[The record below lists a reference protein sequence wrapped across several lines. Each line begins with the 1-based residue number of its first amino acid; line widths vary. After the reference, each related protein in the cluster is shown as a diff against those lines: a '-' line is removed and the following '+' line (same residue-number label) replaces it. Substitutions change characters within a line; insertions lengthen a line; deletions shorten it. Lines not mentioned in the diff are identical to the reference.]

1 MATALLTTYSRRK
14 KEKRMSTPH
23 INANNGD
30 FAETVLMPGDPLRAK
45 YIAENF
51 LEDARQVTGVR
62 NMYGFTGTYNGK
74 PVSIMGS
81 GMGIPSMSIYAR
93 ELIVSYG
100 VKNLIRIGTCGGIS
114 QDIKIRDVIFA
125 QGASTDSNVNRARV
139 RGYDFAAIA
148 DFGLLENG
156 VNAARKLGIE
166 AKVGNVFTTDTFY
179 QADGSFYEELDKLGV
194 LAVDMET
201 AGMYGVASEYGA
213 KAMALFT
220 VSDHV
225 ITGEATPAEERQSTF
240 NEMVKIALESI

>member
-1 MATALLTTYSRRK
+1 
-14 KEKRMSTPH
+14 MSTPH
-23 INANNGD
+23 ISANVGD
-30 FAETVLMPGDPLRAK
+30 FAETVLMPGDPLRAQ

-51 LEDARQVTGVR
+51 LDDAVQVTGVR
-62 NMYGFTGTYNGK
+62 NMYGFTGTYEGK

-93 ELIVSYG
+93 ELIVSFG
-100 VKNLIRIGTCGGIS
+100 VKNIIRIGTCGGIGT
-114 QDIKIRDVIFA
+114 DIKIRYVIFA

-139 RGYDFAAIA
+139 RGYVFSAIA
-148 DFGLLENG
+148 NFDLLLYG
-156 VNAARKLGIE
+156 VIAAKDLGIK

-179 QADGSFYEELDKLGV
+179 QADDTFYKDLDKLGV

-201 AGMYGVASEYGA
+201 AGLYGVAAEYGA
-213 KAMALFT
+213 NAMALFT

-225 ITGEATPAEERQSTF
+225 ITGEATPADERQSTF

>member
-1 MATALLTTYSRRK
+1 
-14 KEKRMSTPH
+14 MSTPH
-23 INANNGD
+23 ISANVGD
-30 FAETVLMPGDPLRAK
+30 FAETVLMPGDPLRAQ

-51 LEDARQVTGVR
+51 LDDAVQVTGVR
-62 NMYGFTGTYNGK
+62 NMYGFTGTYKGK

-93 ELIVSYG
+93 ELIVSFG
-100 VKNLIRIGTCGGIS
+100 VKNIIRIGTCGGIGT
-114 QDIKIRDVIFA
+114 DIKIRDVIFA

-148 DFGLLENG
+148 NFDLLLNG
-156 VNAARKLGIE
+156 VIAAKELGIE

-179 QADGSFYEELDKLGV
+179 QADDSFYKDLDKLGM

-201 AGMYGVASEYGA
+201 AGLYGVAAEYGA
-213 KAMALFT
+213 NAMALFT

-225 ITGEATPAEERQSTF
+225 ITGEATPADERQSTF

>member
-1 MATALLTTYSRRK
+1 
-14 KEKRMSTPH
+14 MSTPH

-51 LEDARQVTGVR
+51 LEDAHQVTGVR
-62 NMYGFTGTYNGK
+62 NMFGFTGTYNGK

-93 ELIVSYG
+93 ELVVSYG

-139 RGYDFAAIA
+139 RGYDYAAIA

-201 AGMYGVASEYGA
+201 AGMYGVAAEYGA

>member
-1 MATALLTTYSRRK
+1 
-14 KEKRMSTPH
+14 MSTPH
-23 INANNGD
+23 IDANNGD
-30 FAETVLMPGDPLRAK
+30 FAQTVLMPGDPLRAQ

-51 LEDARQVTGVR
+51 LDDAVKVTGVR
-62 NMYGFTGTYNGK
+62 NMYGFTGTYKGK

-100 VKNLIRIGTCGGIS
+100 VKNLIRIGTCGGIGS
-114 QDIKIRDVIFA
+114 DIKIRDVIFA

-139 RGYDFAAIA
+139 RGYDFSAIA
-148 DFGLLENG
+148 DFDLLLSG
-156 VNAARKLGIE
+156 VNAAKELGIK

-179 QADGSFYEELDKLGV
+179 QADNTFYQELDKLGM

-201 AGMYGVASEYGA
+201 AGLYGVAAEYGA

-225 ITGEATPAEERQSTF
+225 ITGEATPSEERQSTF

>member
-1 MATALLTTYSRRK
+1 
-14 KEKRMSTPH
+14 MSTPH
-23 INANNGD
+23 IEANNGD
-30 FAETVLMPGDPLRAK
+30 FAKTVLMPGDPLRAQ

-51 LEDARQVTGVR
+51 LDNAVKVTGVR
-62 NMYGFTGTYNGK
+62 NMYGFTGTYKGK

-100 VKNLIRIGTCGGIS
+100 VENLIRIGTCGGIGS
-114 QDIKIRDVIFA
+114 DIKIRDVIFA

-139 RGYDFAAIA
+139 RGYDFSAIA
-148 DFGLLENG
+148 DFGLLLNG
-156 VNAARKLGIE
+156 VNAAKELGIK

-179 QADGSFYEELDKLGV
+179 QADNTFYQELDKLGM

-201 AGMYGVASEYGA
+201 AGMYGVAAEYGA

-225 ITGEATPAEERQSTF
+225 ITGEATPSDERQSTF
-240 NEMVKIALESI
+240 NEMVKIALESVEA

>member
-1 MATALLTTYSRRK
+1 
-14 KEKRMSTPH
+14 MSTPH
-23 INANNGD
+23 IEANTGD
-30 FAETVLMPGDPLRAK
+30 FAQTVLMPGDPLRAQ

-51 LEDARQVTGVR
+51 LDDAVKVTGVR
-62 NMYGFTGTYNGK
+62 NMYGFTGTYKGK

-100 VKNLIRIGTCGGIS
+100 VKNLIRIGTCGGIGS
-114 QDIKIRDVIFA
+114 DIKIRDVIFA

-139 RGYDFAAIA
+139 RGYDFSAIA
-148 DFGLLENG
+148 DFDLLLNG
-156 VNAARKLGIE
+156 VNAAKELGIK

-179 QADGSFYEELDKLGV
+179 QADNTFYQELDKLDM

-201 AGMYGVASEYGA
+201 AGLYGVAAEYGA

-225 ITGEATPAEERQSTF
+225 ITGEATPSDERQSTF
-240 NEMVKIALESI
+240 NEMVKIALESIEA

>member
-1 MATALLTTYSRRK
+1 
-14 KEKRMSTPH
+14 MSTPP
-23 INANNGD
+23 ISANVGE
-30 FAETVLMPGDPLRAK
+30 FAETVLMPGDPLRAQ

-51 LEDARQVTGVR
+51 LDDAKQVTGVR
-62 NMYGFTGTYNGK
+62 NMYGFTGTYKGK

-100 VKNLIRIGTCGGIS
+100 VKNLIRIGTCGGIGS
-114 QDIKIRDVIFA
+114 DIKIRDVIFA

-148 DFGLLENG
+148 DFGLLLNG
-156 VNAARKLGIE
+156 VNAAKELGIE

-179 QADGSFYEELDKLGV
+179 QADNTFYQELDKLGV

-201 AGMYGVASEYGA
+201 AGMYGVAAEYGA

-225 ITGEATPAEERQSTF
+225 ITGEATPSEERQSTF

>member
-1 MATALLTTYSRRK
+1 
-14 KEKRMSTPH
+14 MSTPH
-23 INANNGD
+23 IEANNGD
-30 FAETVLMPGDPLRAK
+30 FAKTVLMPGDPLRAQ

-51 LEDARQVTGVR
+51 LDNAVKVTGVR
-62 NMYGFTGTYNGK
+62 NMYGFTGTYKGK

-100 VKNLIRIGTCGGIS
+100 VENLIRIGTCGGIGS
-114 QDIKIRDVIFA
+114 DIKIRDVIFA

-139 RGYDFAAIA
+139 RGYDFSAIA
-148 DFGLLENG
+148 DFDLLLNG
-156 VNAARKLGIE
+156 VNAAKELGIK

-179 QADGSFYEELDKLGV
+179 QADNTFYQELDKLGM

-201 AGMYGVASEYGA
+201 AGMYGVAAEYGA

-225 ITGEATPAEERQSTF
+225 ITGEATPSDERQSTF
-240 NEMVKIALESI
+240 NEMVKIALESVEA

>member
-1 MATALLTTYSRRK
+1 
-14 KEKRMSTPH
+14 MSTPH
-23 INANNGD
+23 ISANVGD
-30 FAETVLMPGDPLRAK
+30 FAETVLMPGDPLRAQ

-51 LEDARQVTGVR
+51 LDDAVQVTGVR
-62 NMYGFTGTYNGK
+62 NMYGFTGTYKGK

-93 ELIVSYG
+93 ELIVSFG
-100 VKNLIRIGTCGGIS
+100 VKNIIRIGTGGGIGT
-114 QDIKIRDVIFA
+114 DIKIRDVIFA

-139 RGYDFAAIA
+139 RGYDFSAIA
-148 DFGLLENG
+148 NFDLLLNG
-156 VNAARKLGIE
+156 VNAAKDLGIK

-179 QADGSFYEELDKLGV
+179 QADDTFYKDLDKLGV

-201 AGMYGVASEYGA
+201 AGLYGVAAEYGA
-213 KAMALFT
+213 NAMALFT

-225 ITGEATPAEERQSTF
+225 ITGEATPADERQSTF

>member
-1 MATALLTTYSRRK
+1 
-14 KEKRMSTPH
+14 MSTPH
-23 INANNGD
+23 IEANNGD
-30 FAETVLMPGDPLRAK
+30 FAQTVLMPGDPLRAQ

-51 LEDARQVTGVR
+51 LDDVVKVTGVR
-62 NMYGFTGTYNGK
+62 NMYGFTGTYKGK

-100 VKNLIRIGTCGGIS
+100 VKNLIRIGTCGGIGS
-114 QDIKIRDVIFA
+114 DIKIRDVIFA

-139 RGYDFAAIA
+139 RGYDFSAIA
-148 DFGLLENG
+148 DFDLLLNG
-156 VNAARKLGIE
+156 VNAAKELGIK

-179 QADGSFYEELDKLGV
+179 QADNSFYQELDKLGM

-201 AGMYGVASEYGA
+201 AGLYGVAAEYGA

-225 ITGEATPAEERQSTF
+225 ITGEATPSEERQSTF

>member
-1 MATALLTTYSRRK
+1 
-14 KEKRMSTPH
+14 MSTPH
-23 INANNGD
+23 IEANNGD
-30 FAETVLMPGDPLRAK
+30 FAQTVLMPGDPLRAQ

-51 LEDARQVTGVR
+51 LDDAVKVTGVR
-62 NMYGFTGTYNGK
+62 NMYGFTGTYKGK

-100 VKNLIRIGTCGGIS
+100 VKNLIRIGTCGGIGS
-114 QDIKIRDVIFA
+114 DIKIRDVIFA

-139 RGYDFAAIA
+139 RGYDFSAIA
-148 DFGLLENG
+148 DFDLLVNG
-156 VNAARKLGIE
+156 VNAAKELGIK

-179 QADGSFYEELDKLGV
+179 QADNTFYQELDKLGM

-201 AGMYGVASEYGA
+201 AGLYGVAAEYGA

-225 ITGEATPAEERQSTF
+225 ITGEATPSDERQSTF
-240 NEMVKIALESI
+240 NEMVKIALESIEA

>member
-1 MATALLTTYSRRK
+1 
-14 KEKRMSTPH
+14 MSTPH
-23 INANNGD
+23 ISANVGD
-30 FAETVLMPGDPLRAK
+30 FAETVLMPGDPLRAQ

-51 LEDARQVTGVR
+51 LDDAVQVTGVR
-62 NMYGFTGTYNGK
+62 NMYGFTGTYKGK

-93 ELIVSYG
+93 ELIVSFG
-100 VKNLIRIGTCGGIS
+100 VKNIIRIGTCGGIGS
-114 QDIKIRDVIFA
+114 DIKIRDVIFA
-125 QGASTDSNVNRARV
+125 QGASTYSNVNRARV
-139 RGYDFAAIA
+139 RGTDFAAIA
-148 DFGLLENG
+148 NFDLLLNG
-156 VNAARKLGIE
+156 VNAAKDLGID

-179 QADGSFYEELDKLGV
+179 QADDTFYKDLDKLGV

-201 AGMYGVASEYGA
+201 AGLYGVAAEYGA

-225 ITGEATPAEERQSTF
+225 ITGEATPADERQTTF

>member
-1 MATALLTTYSRRK
+1 
-14 KEKRMSTPH
+14 MSTPH
-23 INANNGD
+23 IEANNGD
-30 FAETVLMPGDPLRAK
+30 FAKTVLMPGDPLRAQ

-51 LEDARQVTGVR
+51 LDNAVKVTGVR
-62 NMYGFTGTYNGK
+62 NMYGFTGTYKGK

-100 VKNLIRIGTCGGIS
+100 VENLIRIGTCGGIGS
-114 QDIKIRDVIFA
+114 DIKIRDVIFA

-139 RGYDFAAIA
+139 RGYDFSAIA
-148 DFGLLENG
+148 DFDLLVNG
-156 VNAARKLGIE
+156 VNAAKELGIK

-179 QADGSFYEELDKLGV
+179 QADNTFYQELDKLGM

-201 AGMYGVASEYGA
+201 AGMYGVAAEYGA

-225 ITGEATPAEERQSTF
+225 ITGEATPSDERQSTF
-240 NEMVKIALESI
+240 NEMVKIALESVEA

>member
-1 MATALLTTYSRRK
+1 
-14 KEKRMSTPH
+14 MSTPH

-62 NMYGFTGTYNGK
+62 NMFGFTGTYNGK

-93 ELIVSYG
+93 ELVVSYG

-139 RGYDFAAIA
+139 RGYDYSAIA

-156 VNAARKLGIE
+156 VNSARKLGIE

-201 AGMYGVASEYGA
+201 AGMYGVAAEYGA

>member
-1 MATALLTTYSRRK
+1 
-14 KEKRMSTPH
+14 MSTPH
-23 INANNGD
+23 ISAAPGD
-30 FAETVLMPGDPLRAK
+30 FAETVLMPGDPLRAQ
-45 YIAENF
+45 YIAEHF
-51 LEDARQVTGVR
+51 LDDAKQVTSVR
-62 NMYGFTGTYNGK
+62 NMFGFTGTYKGK

-93 ELIVSYG
+93 ELIVSFG
-100 VKNLIRIGTCGGIS
+100 VKNIIRIGTCGGIA
-114 QDIKIRDVIFA
+114 QDTKIRDVIFA
-125 QGASTDSNVNRARV
+125 QGASTDSNVNRARIS
-139 RGYDFAAIA
+139 GYDYAAIA

-156 VNAARKLGIE
+156 VRASRDLGID

-179 QADGSFYEELDKLGV
+179 QADGSFYEQLNKLGV

-201 AGMYGVASEYGA
+201 AGLYGVAAEYGA

>member
-1 MATALLTTYSRRK
+1 
-14 KEKRMSTPH
+14 MSTPH
-23 INANNGD
+23 ISANSGD
-30 FAETVLMPGDPLRAK
+30 FAETVLMPGDPLRAQ
-45 YIAENF
+45 YIAEHF

-179 QADGSFYEELDKLGV
+179 QADSSFYEQLDKLGIM
-194 LAVDMET
+194 AVDMET
-201 AGMYGVASEYGA
+201 AGMYGVAAEYGA

-225 ITGEATPAEERQSTF
+225 ITGEATPSEERQSTF

>member
-1 MATALLTTYSRRK
+1 
-14 KEKRMSTPH
+14 MSTPH
-23 INANNGD
+23 IEANNGD
-30 FAETVLMPGDPLRAK
+30 FAKTVLMPGDPLRAQ

-51 LEDARQVTGVR
+51 LDNAVKVTGVR
-62 NMYGFTGTYNGK
+62 NMYGFTGTYKGK

-100 VKNLIRIGTCGGIS
+100 VENLIRIGTCGGIGS
-114 QDIKIRDVIFA
+114 DIKIRDVIFA

-139 RGYDFAAIA
+139 RGYDFSAIA
-148 DFGLLENG
+148 DFDLLLNG
-156 VNAARKLGIE
+156 VNAAKELGIK

-179 QADGSFYEELDKLGV
+179 QADNTFYQELDKLGM

-201 AGMYGVASEYGA
+201 AGMYGVAAEYGA

-225 ITGEATPAEERQSTF
+225 ITGEATPSDERQSTF
-240 NEMVKIALESI
+240 NEMVKIALESVKA

>member
-1 MATALLTTYSRRK
+1 
-14 KEKRMSTPH
+14 MSTPH
-23 INANNGD
+23 IEANNGD
-30 FAETVLMPGDPLRAK
+30 FAQTVLMPGDPLRAQ

-51 LEDARQVTGVR
+51 LDDAVKVTGVR
-62 NMYGFTGTYNGK
+62 NMYGFTGTYKGK

-100 VKNLIRIGTCGGIS
+100 VKNLIRIGTCGGIGS
-114 QDIKIRDVIFA
+114 DIKIRDVIFA

-139 RGYDFAAIA
+139 RGYDFSAIA
-148 DFGLLENG
+148 DFDLLVNG
-156 VNAARKLGIE
+156 VNAAKELGIK

-179 QADGSFYEELDKLGV
+179 QADNSFYQELDKLGM

-201 AGMYGVASEYGA
+201 AGLYGVAAEYGA

-225 ITGEATPAEERQSTF
+225 ITGEATPSDERQSTF
-240 NEMVKIALESI
+240 NEMVKIALESIEA

>member
-1 MATALLTTYSRRK
+1 
-14 KEKRMSTPH
+14 MSTPH
-23 INANNGD
+23 IEANNGD
-30 FAETVLMPGDPLRAK
+30 FAQTVLMPGDPLRAQ

-51 LEDARQVTGVR
+51 LDDAVKVTGVR
-62 NMYGFTGTYNGK
+62 NMYGFTGTYKGK

-100 VKNLIRIGTCGGIS
+100 VKNLIRIGTCGGIGS
-114 QDIKIRDVIFA
+114 DIKIRDVIFA

-139 RGYDFAAIA
+139 RGYDFSAIA
-148 DFGLLENG
+148 DFDLLLNG
-156 VNAARKLGIE
+156 VNAAKELGIK

-179 QADGSFYEELDKLGV
+179 QADNTFYQELDKLGM

-201 AGMYGVASEYGA
+201 AGLYGVAAEYGA

-225 ITGEATPAEERQSTF
+225 ITGEATPSDERQSTF
-240 NEMVKIALESI
+240 NEMVKIALESV